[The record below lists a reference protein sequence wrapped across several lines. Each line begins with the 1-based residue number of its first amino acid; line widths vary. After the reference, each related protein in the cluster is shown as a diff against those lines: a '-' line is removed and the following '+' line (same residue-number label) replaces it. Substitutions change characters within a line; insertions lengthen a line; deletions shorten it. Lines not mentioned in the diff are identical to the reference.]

1 MEFGRFGVWRPG
13 RDLTPEL
20 AVTLERLGYGTI
32 WIGTS
37 PSGDL
42 RLAESLLD
50 ATSRIV
56 VGTSIV
62 NVWKDD
68 PASVAEAYRRVEA
81 AHPDRFLLGIGI
93 GHPEQSSRYKSPYE
107 TLVEYLDAL
116 DEGGVPEER
125 RALAALGPRVL
136 RLARDRSA
144 GALPYLVPVS
154 HTRIARETLGPGK
167 LLAVEH
173 KAVLADDL
181 DSGRAA
187 GRARV
192 SNPYLGLSN
201 YVASLRRLGYTDDD
215 LAGEGSD
222 RLVDDLVAHGPA
234 DTVAAKLTGH
244 LEAGADH
251 VAVQLL
257 TTGDPTTPYTALAA
271 ALGLSPG
278 REV

>member
-1 MEFGRFGVWRPG
+1 MEFGRFGVWRPAH
-13 RDLTPEL
+13 DTTPEL
-20 AVTLERLGYGTI
+20 AVTLERLGYGTL
-32 WIGTS
+32 WLGSS

-50 ATSRIV
+50 TTNRIV

-68 PASVAEAYRRVEA
+68 PGMVAESYRRVEA
-81 AHPDRFLLGIGI
+81 NHPGRFLLGIGI
-93 GHPEQSSRYKSPYE
+93 GHPEQSSRYRSPYE

-116 DEGGVPEER
+116 DEGGVPVER

-144 GALPYLVPVS
+144 GALPYLVPVA
-154 HTRIARETLGPGK
+154 HTRAARDTLGPDR

-173 KAVLADDL
+173 KAAIADDAR
-181 DSGRAA
+181 GREI

-192 SNPYLGLSN
+192 SNPYLGLTN
-201 YVASLRRLGYTDDD
+201 YLNSLRRLGYTDED
-215 LAGEGSD
+215 LAAHGSD
-222 RLVDDLVAHGPA
+222 RLIDELVAHGSA
-234 DTVAAKLTGH
+234 ETVAATLSRH
-244 LEAGADH
+244 LDAGADH

-257 TTGDPTTPYTALAA
+257 TDTDGYTELARALS
-271 ALGLSPG
+271 L
-278 REV
+278 